1 MKDLFLEGS
10 LSQIRAAILD
20 GRTSAGEV
28 AAFFVSRINM
38 LDRAGPRLN
47 SVRTIAPDVAA
58 EATRLDEAARQGAT
72 PGPLHGVPI
81 LIKDNICVAKM
92 AMSAGSAALERF
104 RPGTD
109 ANLVRRLRA
118 AGAVILGKTN
128 LTEFADYVSDI
139 MPSSFSGVSGHVRN
153 PVTGEPYGRGQGSS
167 VGSAAAVAA
176 GLAPVAIGSETQNS
190 IQTPACMS
198 SLVGLKPSVGAVSR
212 NGVFP
217 LVPSQD
223 SPGVLARSVQDAV
236 LVLSVIRG
244 ADLADSA
251 TLEAAPFLNAGVV
264 GRDTFSLGVPR
275 LTIFERP
282 ELAPALSRFL
292 DCLAALKAAG
302 VRIVDPC
309 DPPTAREL
317 LEVRSS
323 VFPTEFKAAF
333 EAFMNDHG
341 HPCGIASLHD
351 LIAWNDAHPDAI
363 PFGQSLLIN
372 AQSAQVLDSAKYLA
386 DRRADITLS
395 RTQGIDAALT
405 GNGVDALITPMSS
418 AAKWTGKAGAPVI
431 ALPTG
436 SDAHGRPF
444 GVTLFAHRF
453 EDAKLISIAARVE
466 NIIAH
471 RLRPAGESFTA

>member
-1 MKDLFLEGS
+1 MKDLFLQGS

-20 GRTSAGEV
+20 GRTSASEV
-28 AAFFVSRINM
+28 AAFFLSRINM
-38 LDRAGPRLN
+38 LDRAGPHLN
-47 SVRTIAPDVAA
+47 CVRTIAPDVSA
-58 EATRLDEAARQGAT
+58 EAARLDEAVRQGAM

-81 LIKDNICVAKM
+81 LIKDNICVAGM
-92 AMSAGSAALERF
+92 TMSAGSAALERF
-104 RPGTD
+104 RPGKD

-118 AGAVILGKTN
+118 AGAIILGKTN
-128 LTEFADYVSDI
+128 LTEFADYVSDV

-153 PVTGEPYGRGQGSS
+153 PITGAHYGRGQGSS

-198 SLVGLKPSVGAVSR
+198 SIVGLKPSVGAVSR
-212 NGVFP
+212 TGVFP

-223 SPGVLARSVQDAV
+223 SPGVLARSVEDAA
-236 LVLSVIRG
+236 LVLSVLRG

-251 TLEAAPFLNAGVV
+251 TLEAAPFLNAEVDG
-264 GRDTFSLGVPR
+264 GEPFSLGVPR

-282 ELAPALSRFL
+282 ELAPALGRFL

-302 VRIVDPC
+302 VRIVDHC
-309 DPPTAREL
+309 DPPAAHEL

-323 VFPTEFKAAF
+323 VFPTEFKVAF
-333 EAFMNDHG
+333 ETFMNDHG

-351 LIAWNDAHPDAI
+351 LIAWNDGHPEAI
-363 PFGQSLLIN
+363 PYGQSLLVN
-372 AQSAQVLDSAKYLA
+372 AQSSQGLDAARYLA

-405 GNGVDALITPMSS
+405 AYGVDALITPMSS

-436 SDAHGRPF
+436 ADAHGRPF
-444 GVTLFAHRF
+444 GVTLFARRF
-453 EDAKLISIAARVE
+453 EDAKLISIATRVE
-466 NIIAH
+466 NIIAQ
-471 RLRPAGESFTA
+471 RLRPADESLTA